1 MPRAEPSARGIFFS
15 RPPPQVR
22 IPGPDVQRGPGKPCE
37 RSGRPRP
44 HNRPPNMIVWKTE
57 FDTGVA
63 EVDHDHKR
71 LVEGL
76 NKLEELLQTG
86 RGSESIPAVLGFLER
101 YANEHFAREEA
112 CMHRLK
118 CPNAAANVAAHAQ
131 FRQTFAKAKDKLQNA
146 SAGALVARQVHGEL
160 VAWITNHIL
169 RIDMGLRSC
178 PRTG

>member
-1 MPRAEPSARGIFFS
+1 MRETDPERAANAAARRAHELPRI
-15 RPPPQVR
+15 
-22 IPGPDVQRGPGKPCE
+22 
-37 RSGRPRP
+37 
-44 HNRPPNMIVWKTE
+44 MIAWKTE

-101 YANEHFAREEA
+101 YANEHFAREES

-118 CPNAAANVAAHAQ
+118 CPTAAANVAAHAQ
-131 FRQTFAKAKDKLQNA
+131 FRQTFAKAKERLQNP
-146 SAGALVARQVHGEL
+146 SAGALIARQVHGEL

-169 RIDMGLRSC
+169 KIDMGLRRC
-178 PRTG
+178 PRAG